1 MANPAE
7 IGEGTIPEE
16 LSGVAAPPQPAAQ
29 PIIQVGSGSFSN
41 LGTAPI
47 IQAIDQLP
55 ESEQMVTVQERARK
69 LACDVVEYI
78 PHVLDNAPAKSTLL
92 DLNHAI
98 LFGNLQNDASRL
110 ETLKSMLDPI
120 CLWDPLGCLRHRPV
134 FQFIRRALELYNI
147 EYAPPRPRADS
158 RFSALLR
165 KDVRVR
171 VAYSLYQDEHELGE
185 DLEGIFTIQAV
196 FESRTY
202 GAKHSGRSPER
213 SLSQQR
219 PDQALG
225 DESSVQDTKSPK
237 RFRNDFAN
245 IVHPTS
251 QTTRYRRPT
260 SERIEVQHE
269 MGEQTTSV
277 APGQP
282 VGDAGSGS
290 DHSDHNGR
298 SGPGRDNGP
307 HFPIRTQA
315 EQESSD
321 PPDTAS
327 SVGRNSV
334 AEDAIVELRTL
345 FQEQWQRD
353 ASEKDD
359 QKRTR
364 ADAARQKAS
373 QAISGAF
380 RDRMFTSSLG
390 QNLLEY
396 IERFEAVCE
405 SNAIALEFKAS
416 LIHYMLSDSPLRA
429 YNVTIKPYKNSYS
442 ERMDALKALF
452 LSPDAAQRALQQR
465 DSLKLADMLPTGI
478 SPWDQETHREYFSKL
493 TDQIQ
498 DLTTRCPP
506 GFNEPVHATQCLRV
520 ALERYDWQRAR
531 SVD

>member
-225 DESSVQDTKSPK
+225 DESSVQDTKSP
-237 RFRNDFAN
+237 
-245 IVHPTS
+245 
-251 QTTRYRRPT
+251 
-260 SERIEVQHE
+260 
-269 MGEQTTSV
+269 
-277 APGQP
+277 
-282 VGDAGSGS
+282 
-290 DHSDHNGR
+290 
-298 SGPGRDNGP
+298 
-307 HFPIRTQA
+307 
-315 EQESSD
+315 
-321 PPDTAS
+321 
-327 SVGRNSV
+327 
-334 AEDAIVELRTL
+334 
-345 FQEQWQRD
+345 
-353 ASEKDD
+353 
-359 QKRTR
+359 
-364 ADAARQKAS
+364 
-373 QAISGAF
+373 
-380 RDRMFTSSLG
+380 
-390 QNLLEY
+390 
-396 IERFEAVCE
+396 
-405 SNAIALEFKAS
+405 
-416 LIHYMLSDSPLRA
+416 
-429 YNVTIKPYKNSYS
+429 
-442 ERMDALKALF
+442 
-452 LSPDAAQRALQQR
+452 
-465 DSLKLADMLPTGI
+465 
-478 SPWDQETHREYFSKL
+478 
-493 TDQIQ
+493 
-498 DLTTRCPP
+498 
-506 GFNEPVHATQCLRV
+506 
-520 ALERYDWQRAR
+520 
-531 SVD
+531 